1 MSGVLKAVGK
11 AFKSVVKVVKKVAL
25 PALAIG
31 AVVLTGGAAL
41 GVLPS
46 IGALGS
52 SLGLSAGLT
61 GILSTAAQGA
71 TFGALGSLLTGGNPL
86 KGATKGFMLGGV
98 MGGIGAIGAGAGGPM
113 NAAQSVQGAAQSGG
127 AAAAGGSA
135 ASAGSAMQSGA
146 QALSVNSAAAGL
158 GSGGIGS
165 AMTPAVAAITPSVAQ
180 GVAMAPSVAA
190 VPSAGGGGLLGF
202 LNRNPML
209 ASGLIQGIGSGLVA
223 SEQAKEVRKQ
233 REAIAA
239 NYGDMSGLFQLP
251 DGYAADGQPAASR
264 YDPAVYGKVKYDP
277 NTGRVVAGA

>member
-98 MGGIGAIGAGAGGPM
+98 MGGIGALGAAP
-113 NAAQSVQGAAQSGG
+113 AAQTATSGLQGAAQSGG
-127 AAAAGGSA
+127 AAAAGGTA